1 MMTDAPT
8 THASLLARLGDARDA
23 DAWARFVELYAPPIY
38 RFARCNGLQDADAA
52 DLTQDVLRNV
62 SGAFRRGGFDA
73 KLGSFRAWLF
83 TVVRNRLRDLQTS
96 PKRRERGAGDTATL
110 DRLGAIPDAIAEPG
124 ELWDQE
130 CERQMFAWA
139 AEKVRARFA
148 PASWQAFWRTAVE
161 GERGPD
167 VAKDL
172 GLTVAAVYLAKG
184 RVMAA
189 IKEQVRVVND
199 E

>member
-1 MMTDAPT
+1 M
-8 THASLLARLGDARDA
+8 
-23 DAWARFVELYAPPIY
+23 
-38 RFARCNGLQDADAA
+38 QDADAA

-73 KLGSFRAWLF
+73 KLGSFARGSSPSCGIG
-83 TVVRNRLRDLQTS
+83 LRDLQTS
-96 PKRRERGAGDTATL
+96 PKRHERGAGDTATL
-110 DRLGAIPDAIAEPG
+110 DRLGEIPDAIAGAGRTVGPG
-124 ELWDQE
+124 MRTADVRLGG
-130 CERQMFAWA
+130 RQ
-139 AEKVRARFA
+139 VRARFA

-167 VAKDL
+167 VAKAL

-189 IKEQVRVVND
+189 IKEQIKLV
-199 E
+199 EQE